1 MKRGGRHRWYYLIAV
16 VVFAVAATTL
26 GLLGAMHRRHLE
38 VAPSPQT
45 PVRPSPSQSTAP
57 KKRLVFYVN
66 DAENAHCDDR
76 GPGTS
81 LREPWCGFAP
91 INKISTGAGFRPG
104 TTIELRAGDVWH
116 DQELVLSGSGSPS
129 EWISV
134 TSYGNG
140 PPPQVVGPGINTSS
154 VDILLTNPDYWSF
167 SDLAVRSAGE
177 GILVWFTT
185 ADHQGLRFS
194 NISSSAIGGTEIN
207 GRFGVRT
214 ALTDQYHV
222 HRSSAI
228 MIMADAV
235 YGASNAIDENI
246 VVDRVTGIDNED
258 TVAFE
263 FRAAVAA
270 PAESAVIKTT
280 RKYAY
285 HNVVIRGLDLQHGAT
300 DLSGGSSDALFLTS
314 IEGGEIVDS
323 TINDQCAT
331 HTRTG
336 TAAIIV
342 GGDEDVLFA
351 NDVITNV
358 VNTRSPNQTGFD
370 YESTNDHVDILNS
383 YFGHNPAAGVQILSI
398 HGGATESSNIAI
410 IGNAFVDNGWVT
422 HGEQGALQQ
431 VESRSTI
438 FPNGSLANNI
448 YSEPNGF
455 LSTGNHG
462 SWARFAL
469 TNNVSAGAVASSAH
483 DFSATQGQGNW
494 YYAISRDGQQ
504 WTMIPSGDFVV
515 AQQKWIDA
523 GNQIGA
529 YTVDPAQGY
538 AVSRAWRVPRTG
550 TITITGGLV
559 YPGAGG
565 VLPQALRGQAPV
577 AARITV
583 DNRQVWPKPANGG
596 QASWQAIPYGG
607 GRGIEIALDNL
618 SVVKG
623 DSVRFEVEETAAG
636 TSSPGAGSVSW
647 MASIGY

>member
-1 MKRGGRHRWYYLIAV
+1 MKHGRRHRWYYVLAV
-16 VVFAVAATTL
+16 VILAVAATSL
-26 GLLGAMHRRHLE
+26 GLLGTLHRRYPE
-38 VAPSPQT
+38 VASSPET
-45 PVRPSPSQSTAP
+45 PVRRGSSQSTAP

-66 DAENAHCDDR
+66 DAAGSHCNDR

-81 LREPWCGFAP
+81 PSEPWCGFAP
-91 INKISTGAGFRPG
+91 INKISAGAGFRPG

-116 DQELVLSGSGSPS
+116 DQELVLSGSGAPAK
-129 EWISV
+129 WISV

-185 ADHQGLRFS
+185 ADHEGLRFS

-214 ALTDQYHV
+214 ELTDQYHV

-228 MIMADAV
+228 MIMAYAV
-235 YGASNAIDENI
+235 YGASSAIDKNI

-263 FRAAVAA
+263 FRAAVGVRAA
-270 PAESAVIKTT
+270 SAVIKTA

-285 HNVVIRGLDLQHGAT
+285 HNVVIRGLDLQQGAR
-300 DLSGGSSDALFLTS
+300 DLSGGSSDALMLTS
-314 IEGGEIVDS
+314 IDGGEVVDS

-336 TAAIIV
+336 TAAILV
-342 GGDEDVLFA
+342 GNDEDVVFA

-383 YFGHNPAAGVQILSI
+383 YFGHNPAAGVQVLSI

-410 IGNAFVDNGWVT
+410 IGNAFVDNGWFS
-422 HGEQGALQQ
+422 HGKQGALQQ
-431 VESRSTI
+431 VDGRGTI
-438 FPNGSLANNI
+438 LPNGLLSNNI

-455 LSTGNHG
+455 LSTKNRG
-462 SWARFAL
+462 SWARFVL
-469 TNNVSAGAVASSAH
+469 RNNVAAGAVANSAH
-483 DFSATQGQGNW
+483 DFSSNQGQGNW
-494 YYAISRDGQQ
+494 YYAISRDGQE
-504 WTMIPSGDFVV
+504 WTAIPSGDFVV
-515 AQQKWIDA
+515 ARQKWVDA

-529 YTVDPAQGY
+529 YTLDPAHGY
-538 AVSRAWRVPRTG
+538 VVSRVWRVPRTG
-550 TITITGGLV
+550 SITITGGVV
-559 YPGAGG
+559 YPGGGG
-565 VLPQALRGQAPV
+565 VRPQALRGQAPV

-607 GRGIEIALDNL
+607 GRGVEIALDDL

-623 DSVRFEVEETAAG
+623 GSVRFEVEETAAG
-636 TSSPGAGSVSW
+636 TNSPGADTVSW